1 MSVHLYC
8 MIYIVKVQSYSE
20 TPLYSRQDW
29 DEHFV
34 FYSEV
39 SLTQKLLVHFQYIGM
54 VLSLVP
60 RPRYEASMVLCH
72 WTVEH
77 MQHGYVFRAFLC
89 CALTGKANQRLI
101 LAVTAVLM
109 SSS

>member
-1 MSVHLYC
+1 MKPF
-8 MIYIVKVQSYSE
+8 YIADKIGMNILS
-20 TPLYSRQDW
+20 
-29 DEHFV
+29 
-34 FYSEV
+34 YSEV
-39 SLTQKLLVHFQYIGM
+39 SLTEKLLVHFQYNYIGM

-77 MQHGYVFRAFLC
+77 MQHGFVFRAFLC

-101 LAVTAVLM
+101 LAVTAAINVKFLTPAVM
-109 SSS
+109 VD